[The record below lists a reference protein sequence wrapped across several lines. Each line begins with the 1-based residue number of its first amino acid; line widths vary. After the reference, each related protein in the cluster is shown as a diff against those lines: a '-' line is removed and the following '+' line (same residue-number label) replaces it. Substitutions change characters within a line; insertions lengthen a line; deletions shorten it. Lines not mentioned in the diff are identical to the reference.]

1 MAEIHDP
8 DFQMKKHNLHD
19 PTAENQADSAFK
31 FIIYELDRT
40 KKGFVGLTTTKVLN
54 LAIEAIFLRIV
65 LPTDGVGPIYV
76 GKIDPRHRFPDLS
89 HPTQL

>member
-1 MAEIHDP
+1 
-8 DFQMKKHNLHD
+8 MKKRKLLD
-19 PTAENQADSAFK
+19 PAADDQEESAYK
-31 FIIYELDRT
+31 FTIYQMDQS

-54 LAIEAIFLRIV
+54 LALEEIFLRIV
-65 LPTDGVGPIYV
+65 VPSDGVGPIYV